1 MNTESPLVNVYNA
14 NTKEEQLK
22 KTLQKLCHVRNFDS
36 FCSNNEILT
45 GDFNLF
51 SSEKLELKVEEL
63 CVKKQSVSHK
73 MKILET
79 FDLCDI

>member
-14 NTKEEQLK
+14 DAKEERL
-22 KTLQKLCHVRNFDS
+22 KTLQKLCYVGNFDS
-36 FCSNNEILT
+36 FCSNNEIIT

-51 SSEKLELKVEEL
+51 SSEKLELKVEGL
-63 CVKKQSVSHK
+63 YVKKQSVSHK

>member
-14 NTKEEQLK
+14 DAKEERL
-22 KTLQKLCHVRNFDS
+22 KTLQKLCYFGNFDS
-36 FCSNNEILT
+36 FCSNNEIIT

-51 SSEKLELKVEEL
+51 FSEKLELKAEEL
-63 CVKKQSVSHK
+63 YVKKQSVSHK

>member
-1 MNTESPLVNVYNA
+1 MNTESPLVNVYNTD
-14 NTKEEQLK
+14 TKEEQLK
-22 KTLQKLCHVRNFDS
+22 TLQKICYVGNFDS
-36 FCSNNEILT
+36 FCSNNEIIT

-51 SSEKLELKVEEL
+51 FSEKFELKAEEL
-63 CVKKQSVSHK
+63 YVKKQSVSHK

>member
-1 MNTESPLVNVYNA
+1 MNIDSPLVNVYNA
-14 NTKEEQLK
+14 DTKEEQLK
-22 KTLQKLCHVRNFDS
+22 TLQKLCYVRKFDS
-36 FCSNNEILT
+36 FCSNNEIIT

-63 CVKKQSVSHK
+63 YVKKQSVSHK

-79 FDLCDI
+79 FDSCDI